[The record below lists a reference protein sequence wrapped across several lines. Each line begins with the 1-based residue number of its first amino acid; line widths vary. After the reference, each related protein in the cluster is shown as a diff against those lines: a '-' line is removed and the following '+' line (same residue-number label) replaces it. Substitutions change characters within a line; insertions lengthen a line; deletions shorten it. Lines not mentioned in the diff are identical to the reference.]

1 MTDYTINNIY
11 QGGYSSFK
19 PSYGDVFTGYHV
31 AAGNFALT
39 TDPRNANI
47 IQEVSTKL
55 STGLKHMEVEGI
67 QQEIL
72 DSIPKQHLKEANR
85 IAKLV
90 GAELTMHGPL
100 VEASGISKEGF
111 SESNR
116 EAAERQMFSAV
127 EKAHILNPNGN
138 APITFHSSA
147 ILPGPEVEKVGDKKE
162 VRGML
167 IINENTGNINR
178 ISAKEKFFHGEEGKN
193 IKKELDRMNEEQW
206 QNSLSHL
213 AFNTSKSAEVSQF
226 GSLAL
231 VSEAQK
237 KQGKEL
243 NPEQK
248 NAILNYN
255 YGKAFLQDS
264 YRELKSLYD
273 MAYVNVGEEDKKKLE
288 EFSKQT
294 AQKIDEINKNKN
306 SPETFLKMQQVLEQG
321 LETFNNIRSVP
332 EIYKPLDDFAM
343 KKSTETFANVAWNAY
358 EKVKKKEWDNA
369 PIISIE
375 NPPAGSGFSTG
386 EELKQLVEGARE
398 KFVEKAIS
406 EGVSKSEA
414 KNQAEKLIGVTWD
427 VGHINMLRKQ
437 GFDEEEIIKQ
447 TEAVAPFVKH
457 IHLSDNFGLEHTEL
471 PMGMG
476 NVPMEEIMK
485 KLGKQGYDAKKVIEA
500 ASWWQHFKTPPVTE
514 TFQAF
519 GSPVYTGQGPYWT
532 QSLGFQQGYS
542 SGYGMM
548 LPQIN
553 YQTFGA
559 GFSQLPSELGGQ
571 QAGAQ
576 GGRMSGRPME

>member
-147 ILPGPEVEKVGDKKE
+147 ILPGPEVEKTKTGKE
-162 VRGML
+162 VRGMY

-193 IKKELDRMNEEQW
+193 IKKELERMNEEQW
-206 QNSLSHL
+206 QSSLSHL
-213 AFNTSKSAEVSQF
+213 AFNTNRVADVSQF
-226 GSLAL
+226 GALAI

-243 NPEQK
+243 SPEQK
-248 NAILNYN
+248 NAISNYN
-255 YGKAFLQDS
+255 YGKSFLQDS

-273 MAYVNVGEEDKKKLE
+273 LAYVNVGKEDKKKLE

-306 SPETFLKMQQVLEQG
+306 SPETFLKMQHVLEQG
-321 LETFNNIRSVP
+321 LETLNNIDAVP
-332 EIYKPLDDFAM
+332 EIYKPLDNFARE
-343 KKSTETFANVAWNAY
+343 KSEQTFANVAWNAY
-358 EKVKKKEWDNA
+358 EKVKKKEFD
-369 PIISIE
+369 
-375 NPPAGSGFSTG
+375 
-386 EELKQLVEGARE
+386 
-398 KFVEKAIS
+398 
-406 EGVSKSEA
+406 GV
-414 KNQAEKLIGVTWD
+414 
-427 VGHINMLRKQ
+427 
-437 GFDEEEIIKQ
+437 
-447 TEAVAPFVKH
+447 
-457 IHLSDNFGLEHTEL
+457 
-471 PMGMG
+471 
-476 NVPMEEIMK
+476 
-485 KLGKQGYDAKKVIEA
+485 
-500 ASWWQHFKTPPVTE
+500 
-514 TFQAF
+514 
-519 GSPVYTGQGPYWT
+519 
-532 QSLGFQQGYS
+532 
-542 SGYGMM
+542 
-548 LPQIN
+548 
-553 YQTFGA
+553 
-559 GFSQLPSELGGQ
+559 
-571 QAGAQ
+571 
-576 GGRMSGRPME
+576 